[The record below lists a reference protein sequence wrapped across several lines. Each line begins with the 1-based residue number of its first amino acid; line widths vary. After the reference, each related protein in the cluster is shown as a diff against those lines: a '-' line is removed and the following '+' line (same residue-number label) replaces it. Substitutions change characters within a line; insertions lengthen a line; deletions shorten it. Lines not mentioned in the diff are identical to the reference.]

1 MQNVLHITL
10 TTSFNMEPFETTEE
24 AVQRF
29 IDILKS
35 EGLKVENYEVIKN
48 ETVRSNSICSGK
60 QDNGSSS

>member
-35 EGLKVENYEVIKN
+35 EGLDIENYEVIEN
-48 ETVRSNSICSGK
+48 ERV
-60 QDNGSSS
+60 